1 MTGKAPS
8 QSVEPAVD
16 VRTFVGFTI
25 MCVAMF
31 LAILDVQIVATSL
44 PTIQQALGIAPDQ
57 MSWVQTAYLIA
68 EVVAIPL
75 TGFLT
80 RLVGMRLLF
89 GVAVLAFSVA
99 SLGCAASSGFDD
111 LIAWRVVQGFFGG
124 MLIPAVFASVF
135 LFFPVRLQSVA
146 TTIAGVLAVLAPTAG
161 PIASGWITA
170 TYSWHWLF
178 LVNVAPGMIAGICG
192 FALHPREKPDGSAWK
207 RFDLLS
213 LLLLATCLAAL
224 EIGLKEGPHRGWLS
238 PVVIM
243 LLCWTAIA
251 GAVLARRAARAGQ
264 PLIDVTLFGHRDF
277 ALGAMLSFV
286 LGIGL
291 YGSVYLMPVFLAYVR
306 GHGALEIGKIMLVT
320 GFAQLV
326 TAPVAVA
333 LERRLDGRLL
343 TAFGFALFALGL
355 GLSARQTIDTDFHE
369 MFWPQV
375 LRGAAIMF
383 CLLPPTRLAL
393 GQIPPERVP
402 DASALF
408 NLMRNLGGAVG
419 LALIDTVIY
428 GLAATHSAAILSR
441 LQAGDVTTAT
451 AIGVPPAM
459 IAPGPAALNDP
470 AVRSLLAPLIEKAA
484 FTETTNLAWIL
495 IAFLSLVSMAALP
508 FILGGKAPEPQ
519 RAMQRIKGL
528 GKIAEGVE

>member
-1 MTGKAPS
+1 MTGETPL
-8 QSVEPAVD
+8 QSVEPGVGP
-16 VRTFVGFTI
+16 RIFVGFTI
-25 MCVAMF
+25 MCVGMF
-31 LAILDVQIVATSL
+31 MAILDVQIVATSL

-75 TGFLT
+75 TAFLT
-80 RLVGMRLLF
+80 RLLGMRLLF
-89 GVAVLAFSVA
+89 SAAVLAFSVA
-99 SLGCAASSGFDD
+99 SLGCAASSGFAG
-111 LIAWRVVQGFFGG
+111 LIAWRVVQGFSGG

-135 LFFPVRLQSVA
+135 LFFPVRLQGFA
-146 TTIAGVLAVLAPTAG
+146 TMIAGVLAVLAPTAG
-161 PIASGWITA
+161 PVAGGWITQ

-178 LVNVAPGMIAGICG
+178 LVNVAPGMAAGVFG
-192 FALHPREKPDGSAWK
+192 LALLPREKPDGSAWK
-207 RFDLLS
+207 RFDLPS

-224 EIGLKEGPHRGWLS
+224 EIALKEAPHRGWIS

-243 LLCWTAIA
+243 LLCWTAVA
-251 GAVLARRAARAGQ
+251 GAVLVPRAAQAEQ
-264 PLIDVTLFGHRDF
+264 PLVDIRLFAHRDF

-306 GHGALEIGKIMLVT
+306 GYGALEIGKIMLVT
-320 GFAQLV
+320 GVAQLV

-355 GLSARQTIDTDFHE
+355 ALSARQTIASDFDE
-369 MFWPQV
+369 MFWPQL

-408 NLMRNLGGAVG
+408 NLMRNLGGAIG

-428 GLAATHSAAILSR
+428 GLAAAHGAAILSR
-441 LQAGDVTTAT
+441 LQAGDVTTAD

-459 IAPGPAALNDP
+459 MAAGPAALNDP

-484 FTETTNLAWIL
+484 FTETTNLAWML
-495 IAFLSLVSMAALP
+495 IAVLSLVSIAALP
-508 FILGGKAPEPQ
+508 FILGGKAPEQQPAVQ
-519 RAMQRIKGL
+519 RTKELEKVADSI
-528 GKIAEGVE
+528 E